1 MAKAANL
8 VSIPTLVQSPFII
21 ANIGGVT
28 FGTFSGNYRTNATYP
43 NYMES
48 MSVTK
53 VNGTV
58 NTYTL
63 NFHYQVATG
72 QDPNLLDKIFSRATK
87 IGASSF
93 SMETG
98 WRLITYIRKSSVL

>member
-72 QDPNLLDKIFSRATK
+72 QDPNLLDKIVELQK

>member
-63 NFHYQVATG
+63 NFHYQV
-72 QDPNLLDKIFSRATK
+72 LLL
-87 IGASSF
+87 
-93 SMETG
+93 
-98 WRLITYIRKSSVL
+98 LIYLKPFLFHNK